1 MESLPNVLLLV
12 LMFVL
17 RLGVPLL
24 ITVAIAYGLR
34 RLDAK
39 WQAEAENET
48 QAEPAAELP
57 ISPGA
62 SAVELHR

>member
-1 MESLPNVLLLV
+1 MESMPNVLLRV

-39 WQAEAENET
+39 WQAEAEQEF
-48 QAEPAAELP
+48 QAETTAEAPGLP
-57 ISPGA
+57 SVAPVK
-62 SAVELHR
+62 SR

>member
-24 ITVAIAYGLR
+24 ITVAIAYGLH
-34 RLDAK
+34 RLDAR
-39 WQAEAENET
+39 WQAEAEKT
-48 QAEPAAELP
+48 AEPEPTVSTPAQPNAAP
-57 ISPGA
+57 AKG
-62 SAVELHR
+62 R

>member
-24 ITVAIAYGLR
+24 ITVAIAYGLK
-34 RLDAK
+34 RLDAR
-39 WQAEAENET
+39 WQAEAENQA
-48 QAEPAAELP
+48 QAEPTVAAPAPPATAPLE
-57 ISPGA
+57 S
-62 SAVELHR
+62 R

>member
-24 ITVAIAYGLR
+24 ITVAIAYGLK
-34 RLDAK
+34 RLDAR
-39 WQAEAENET
+39 WQAEAETEA
-48 QAEPAAELP
+48 QAKPTPAAP
-57 ISPGA
+57 VQPAAAPMKG
-62 SAVELHR
+62 R

>member
-1 MESLPNVLLLV
+1 MESLPNVLILV

-24 ITVAIAYGLR
+24 ITVALAYGLK

-39 WQAEAENET
+39 WQAEAENGT
-48 QAEPAAELP
+48 QAEPAAEMP
-57 ISPGA
+57 
-62 SAVELHR
+62 LHCAAAPMESRG